1 MVQEVSA
8 DRAVGWG
15 HETVSNAKSC
25 QIDLDRGH
33 WVLIVDLLGDRRNKF
48 SCIGFAER
56 IEWIGLVLREEFEEL
71 D

>member
-15 HETVSNAKSC
+15 QETVSNAKSC
-25 QIDLDRGH
+25 KIDLDRGR
-33 WVLIVDLLGDRRNKF
+33 WVLIVDLLGDCRNKF
-48 SCIGFAER
+48 SCIGFAKR
-56 IEWIGLVLREEFEEL
+56 IERIGLVLREKFEEL